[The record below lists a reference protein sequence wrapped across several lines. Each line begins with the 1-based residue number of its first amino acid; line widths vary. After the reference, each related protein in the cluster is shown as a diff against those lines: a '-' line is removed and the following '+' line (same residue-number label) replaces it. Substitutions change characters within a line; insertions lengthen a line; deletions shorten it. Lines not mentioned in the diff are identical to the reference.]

1 MTMLQVVDPHVHLW
15 APGTL
20 RYPWMESDAVGFN
33 GDVTPVKKRYA
44 PADLLADAGDTVQV
58 LKAVHIEAIAAD
70 PLAETRWVQEQAD
83 AQDVLKIG
91 IVGYA
96 DFTRPDVET
105 LLAAQC
111 ESRAT
116 RGIRQIL
123 NVHANPL
130 YDYVGRHYMDDVTW
144 RRNFKLLSQYGL
156 SFDMQLYPSQMH
168 AAAVLAR
175 DNPDVSFVLNHAGM
189 FVDRDQVGG
198 WAAWR
203 DGLALLATLPNM
215 TVKISGLGM
224 FDHHWTVES
233 LRPYVLQVIDTFGAD
248 RCMFASNFP
257 VDKLYSNYP
266 AVWQAFAQIVGGASD
281 SEKAQLFRMNAERV
295 YRL

>member
-1 MTMLQVVDPHVHLW
+1 MTLQVVDPHVHLW

-44 PADLLADAGDTVQV
+44 PADLLADAGEAVQV

-70 PLAETRWVQEQAD
+70 PLAETQWVQAQAD
-83 AQDVLKIG
+83 EAGGLKIG

-96 DFTRPDVET
+96 DFSQPDVEA

-111 ESRAT
+111 QSHAM

-130 YDYVGRHYMDDVTW
+130 YDYVGRHFMQEPTW
-144 RRNFKLLSQYGL
+144 QRNFKLLAKYGL
-156 SFDMQLYPSQMH
+156 SFDMQLYPAQMH
-168 AAAVLAR
+168 AAAALAR

-189 FVDRDQVGG
+189 FVDRDHVAG
-198 WAAWR
+198 WVAWR
-203 DGLALLATLPNM
+203 DGLALLATLPNV

-233 LRPYVLQVIDTFGAD
+233 MRPYVLQVIDTFGAD

-257 VDKLYSNYP
+257 VDKLYSNYA
-266 AVWQAFAQIVGGASD
+266 AVWQAFAQIVGGASN